1 MRGSQVVKAQ
11 GYGLANVEHQ
21 VAVRPETIFQ
31 SGSLGKQFTAVAV
44 LLQVEENRLALEDPL
59 ARFYPDAPAGWA
71 RITIRHLLTH
81 TSGIADYGRAEVDY
95 RKDYSDEEFA
105 RVAYGL
111 EAGVPPGSRF
121 SYSNTGYALLGFIV
135 RKVSGRFYGD
145 VLAERVF
152 APLGMT
158 TARVISEA
166 DVVANRAAGYRLVE
180 GALQNQ
186 AWVSPQ
192 LNTMADGSLYLSLL
206 DLVAWDR
213 GLRAGAVLQPASWA
227 QVFTPA
233 TLADGTRVPYG
244 FGWRLFEVAGQRVE
258 RHAGAWQGFK
268 TEIAR
273 YRGSDLTLIVLCNL
287 AQAIRRGS
295 PTGSRGSW
303 CRSSRNRSRLDARL
317 ADDLEPHRSRAGADQ
332 ADRLRGRA
340 REIDRAP
347 LVRREAVV
355 DAHDDALAG
364 GRKRHLHARAER
376 PVRVCGRERVLI
388 EALAAR
394 GLLPVEPGA
403 IPGRHALHHRPDRR
417 PLRRR
422 ELIVLRIRIVRA
434 SRQQSRQ
441 PQPSAVAGRFMPP
454 CVRAACSWP
463 RRRPSGRTASG
474 SCRRS

>member
-1 MRGSQVVKAQ
+1 M
-11 GYGLANVEHQ
+11 
-21 VAVRPETIFQ
+21 
-31 SGSLGKQFTAVAV
+31 
-44 LLQVEENRLALEDPL
+44 
-59 ARFYPDAPAGWA
+59 
-71 RITIRHLLTH
+71 
-81 TSGIADYGRAEVDY
+81 
-95 RKDYSDEEFA
+95 
-105 RVAYGL
+105 
-111 EAGVPPGSRF
+111 
-121 SYSNTGYALLGFIV
+121 

-152 APLGMT
+152 APLGMA

-287 AQAIRRGS
+287 AQAD
-295 PTGSRGSW
+295 P
-303 CRSSRNRSRLDARL
+303 ARFT
-317 ADDLEPHRSRAGADQ
+317 DG
-332 ADRLRGRA
+332 
-340 REIDRAP
+340 
-347 LVRREAVV
+347 
-355 DAHDDALAG
+355 LAG
-364 GRKRHLHARAER
+364 LLVPE
-376 PVRVCGRERVLI
+376 
-388 EALAAR
+388 LAK
-394 GLLPVEPGA
+394 
-403 IPGRHALHHRPDRR
+403 
-417 PLRRR
+417 PL
-422 ELIVLRIRIVRA
+422 
-434 SRQQSRQ
+434 S
-441 PQPSAVAGRFMPP
+441 P
-454 CVRAACSWP
+454 
-463 RRRPSGRTASG
+463 
-474 SCRRS
+474 